1 MKNKK
6 AEIVLTTLICLLPML
21 AGIALYRRLPQQV
34 PTHFDFNGT
43 ANGWSSK
50 SFAVFGLPLMM
61 AGFNLFLQ
69 FALRTDPKRQNMNT
83 VLRNISVWIIPVL
96 SVLVY
101 ALVMRAGLGYATPVE
116 TIVPVLIGIL
126 FVIIGNYLPKTKQSY
141 TMGIK
146 LPWTLAS
153 EENWNRTHRLAGFL
167 WVIGGILLI
176 LLTLLKLWNT
186 WTFLLVVIPMSVVP
200 MIYSYLLYRKGI

>member
-61 AGFNLFLQ
+61 AGFNLLLQ
-69 FALRTDPKRQNMNT
+69 FGLRTDPKRQNMNT
-83 VLRNISVWIIPVL
+83 VLRNISVWII
-96 SVLVY
+96 
-101 ALVMRAGLGYATPVE
+101 
-116 TIVPVLIGIL
+116 
-126 FVIIGNYLPKTKQSY
+126 
-141 TMGIK
+141 
-146 LPWTLAS
+146 
-153 EENWNRTHRLAGFL
+153 
-167 WVIGGILLI
+167 
-176 LLTLLKLWNT
+176 
-186 WTFLLVVIPMSVVP
+186 
-200 MIYSYLLYRKGI
+200 

>member
-1 MKNKK
+1 MKNKNM
-6 AEIVLTTLICLLPML
+6 EIVLTTLICLLPML
-21 AGIALYRRLPQQV
+21 TGVLLYSRLPEQV
-34 PTHFDFNGT
+34 PTHFDFSGE
-43 ANGWSSK
+43 ANGWSSRT
-50 SFAVFGLPLMM
+50 FAVFGMPLMM

-69 FALRTDPKRQNMNT
+69 FALRTDPKRQNMSHA
-83 VLRNISVWIIPVL
+83 LRTISIWTIPVL

-101 ALVMRAGLGYATPVE
+101 ALVMRAALGYTTPTE
-116 TIVPVLIGIL
+116 TIVPVLVGIL
-126 FVIIGNYLPKTKQSY
+126 FVVIGNYLPKTKQSY

-176 LLTLLKLWNT
+176 LLTLLRLWNT
-186 WTFLLVVIPMSVVP
+186 WTFLLVIIPMSVVP

>member
-6 AEIVLTTLICLLPML
+6 TEIVLTTLICLLPML
-21 AGIALYRRLPQQV
+21 AGIVLYSKLPQQV
-34 PTHFDFNGT
+34 PTHFDFSGE

-50 SFAVFGLPLMM
+50 TFAVFGMPLMM

-69 FALRTDPKRQNMNT
+69 FALRTDPKRQNMNHA
-83 VLRNISVWIIPVL
+83 LRTISVWTIPVL

-101 ALVMRAGLGYATPVE
+101 ALVMRAALGYTTPTE

-126 FVIIGNYLPKTKQSY
+126 FVVIGNYLPKTKQSY

-176 LLTLLKLWNT
+176 LLTLLRLWNT
-186 WTFLLVVIPMSVVP
+186 WTFLLVIIPMTLIP
-200 MIYSYLLYRKGI
+200 TIYSYLLYRKGI